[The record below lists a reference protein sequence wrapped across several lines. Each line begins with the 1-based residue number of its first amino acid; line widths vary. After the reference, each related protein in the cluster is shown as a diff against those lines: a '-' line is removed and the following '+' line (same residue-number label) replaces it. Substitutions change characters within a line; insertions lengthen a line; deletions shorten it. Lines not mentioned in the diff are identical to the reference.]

1 MIQLFHLFKKYGP
14 HVALDD
20 VNLRITK
27 GEFVFVTGPSGAGKT
42 TLLRLIFGAEK
53 PERGYILI
61 NSINLTRIS
70 RSKMDLLRR
79 KIGFVF
85 QDFKLLPQRTV
96 FENVAI
102 ALEVTGEPSRWIRK
116 RTRQTLEL
124 VGLEDK
130 EKVYPLSLSGG
141 EQQRVAIARA
151 IVKGPV
157 ILLADEPTGNLDP
170 DLTREIMALFR
181 TIHQNGTTVVIAT
194 HSRDLLEDVP
204 FRTILLQRG
213 KLCGDTCA

>member
-20 VNLRITK
+20 VNLRIAK
-27 GEFVFVTGPSGAGKT
+27 GEFIFVTGPSGAGKT

-53 PERGYILI
+53 PDRGYILI

-85 QDFKLLPQRTV
+85 QDFKLLPKRTV

-213 KLCGDTCA
+213 RLCGDTCA

>member
-1 MIQLFHLFKKYGP
+1 MIQLFHLFKKYGS

-20 VNLRITK
+20 ITLRITK

-53 PERGYILI
+53 PDRGYILI

-79 KIGFVF
+79 KVGFVF

-102 ALEVTGEPSRWIRK
+102 ALEVTGEPARRIRE

-181 TIHQNGTTVVIAT
+181 SINQKGTTVVIAT

-204 FRTILLQRG
+204 YRTILLQRG
-213 KLCGDTCA
+213 KLSGDTCA